1 MEIITNTTYE
11 VGFIALRTIAS
22 SPPRR
27 FMMRYRFDTSNLHNN
42 DKFVEAINDFKL
54 QIQQLKGVMEQNK
67 TAIANL
73 ETVCQSSSNDT
84 AYIELHTLR
93 KEYELIC
100 SENAILKIENAE
112 YLERMNNLVYITSD
126 LNTKIKILEEEKAS
140 LVTSV
145 RLVNEDKRQ
154 LIMEAKRLGKVYEP
168 EPSSEVS
175 NQTTHCESIQNENP
189 MQNEQH
195 NKIIE
200 LVELDKTFQE
210 PNGPNTRNENMN
222 HVVGAA
228 VSGHPDRTSTVK
240 QPNSVCASQIPKSVV
255 PCPFL
260 LRRGHCTK
268 GVNCDFSHSNL
279 ESNNKEHKIFS
290 KPKHLTPCP
299 FLERKESCLKGE
311 KCDFFHKTTLFQ
323 QRHHPNYYENPAF
336 LEPLENIM
344 SILRQVEVGLQKFN
358 ITHGTGFQQIPTPMG
373 LNRCP
378 PTAMPQNRQLLR
390 PLMSIPSPYF

>member
-1 MEIITNTTYE
+1 MHSWEPTECLGIQILTIKLLL
-11 VGFIALRTIAS
+11 VISIHGFRV
-22 SPPRR
+22 
-27 FMMRYRFDTSNLHNN
+27 FWDTL
-42 DKFVEAINDFKL
+42 
-54 QIQQLKGVMEQNK
+54 
-67 TAIANL
+67 
-73 ETVCQSSSNDT
+73 
-84 AYIELHTLR
+84 
-93 KEYELIC
+93 
-100 SENAILKIENAE
+100 
-112 YLERMNNLVYITSD
+112 YITSD

-154 LIMEAKRLGKVYEP
+154 LIMEAKRLGNVYEP

-175 NQTTHCESIQNENP
+175 NQTTHCVSTQSENP

-228 VSGHPDRTSTVK
+228 VSGHPNRTSTVK

-279 ESNNKEHKIFS
+279 ESNH
-290 KPKHLTPCP
+290 
-299 FLERKESCLKGE
+299 
-311 KCDFFHKTTLFQ
+311 
-323 QRHHPNYYENPAF
+323 Y
-336 LEPLENIM
+336 
-344 SILRQVEVGLQKFN
+344 QKY
-358 ITHGTGFQQIPTPMG
+358 GTRWRRTCA
-373 LNRCP
+373 L
-378 PTAMPQNRQLLR
+378 
-390 PLMSIPSPYF
+390 